1 MSEAPSRK
9 IITTNP
15 QARQDYHWE
24 EVVEAGMVLTG
35 TEIKSIRQTAPSL
48 KECYVEVRAKGS
60 HAAEAWLLNLHL
72 VPYSHGNIWN
82 HEPRHPRK
90 LLLHRRQIERLLG
103 ALTREGKT
111 VIPTQMYFVRG
122 RVKLELALGS
132 GKKKSDKRQD
142 LKKKDS
148 DREMARAMRK
158 NR

>member
-9 IITTNP
+9 LISTNS
-15 QARQDYHWE
+15 QARQNYHWD
-24 EVVEAGMVLTG
+24 EVVEAGIALTG
-35 TEIKSIRQTAPSL
+35 TEVKSIRQTAPSL
-48 KECYVEVRAKGS
+48 KECYVEVRSKGAR
-60 HAAEAWLLNLHL
+60 AAEAWLLNLHL

-90 LLLHRRQIERLLG
+90 LLLHRRQIERLMG
-103 ALTREGKT
+103 ALTREGLT

-122 RVKLELALGS
+122 RVKLELALGA

-148 DREMARAMRK
+148 DREMARAMR
-158 NR
+158 NRR